1 MDSVDLEG
9 ISSYS
14 SWACYYLMSR
24 SCRAKVER
32 KFIRFP
38 DPYRNQKNFRPKEKK
53 RGARSISYSKR
64 FIIRYLCSFGARAVG
79 YIFHAPDIAAGA

>member
-53 RGARSISYSKR
+53 G
-64 FIIRYLCSFGARAVG
+64 GRAASA
-79 YIFHAPDIAAGA
+79 IQKDL